1 MRRFLFSIV
10 GIVLAAC
17 LLDTGSATAQDDRN
31 VEIAPLN
38 FLDVGSAPQKV
49 DLLLGKARILQLPT
63 AARDVL
69 VANPDVAD
77 VVMRTQRL
85 VYLLGRQVGDTNV
98 FFFDAEGNEILRL
111 EARIELDLSALRATL
126 NELMPKDDVQVTSV
140 NNNVFLSGRVGSAAA
155 AEDARRIARRFVA
168 EDANVVNMLE
178 VSADQQ
184 VVLRVRVAE
193 MQRTAIKELGLSY
206 AFSRVA
212 GNFPSIGFNL
222 FEGLGANA
230 AGSAFAQFL
239 TSNTSFAVLIDAL
252 ENNGLVKTLAEPNL
266 TAVSGEA
273 ANFLA
278 GGEFPIPVSQDENTI
293 TVEFRPFGIGLDFTP
308 VVVSSGHISLRVQ
321 TEVSAL
327 SSAGAVTIGGIT
339 VPALTVRRAATTV
352 ELPSG
357 GSLVIAGLLQDD
369 ITTSVDGIPGL
380 KDLPVLGALFR
391 SARFRREET
400 ELVIAVTAY
409 LVNPIE
415 PQQVTLP
422 TDGFAPASDIDRY
435 LFGRLAATYAKSERV
450 PSADELKAPT
460 GYIME

>member
-1 MRRFLFSIV
+1 
-10 GIVLAAC
+10 
-17 LLDTGSATAQDDRN
+17 
-31 VEIAPLN
+31 
-38 FLDVGSAPQKV
+38 
-49 DLLLGKARILQLPT
+49 
-63 AARDVL
+63 
-69 VANPDVAD
+69 
-77 VVMRTQRL
+77 
-85 VYLLGRQVGDTNV
+85 
-98 FFFDAEGNEILRL
+98 
-111 EARIELDLSALRATL
+111 
-126 NELMPKDDVQVTSV
+126 MPKDDVQVTSV
-140 NNNVFLSGRVGSAAA
+140 NNNVFLSGSVGSAAA